1 VGVGRSAGACLL
13 LPTIWLACGLPAVA
27 GVLKPPEEFF
37 KIPRGP
43 AYYQPMTF
51 AFERDPLGQELVF
64 GTGMIVKETAASLAR
79 FAEQWGIQRG
89 ATIYF
94 HSSGGEADSAMA
106 LGRYIRQ
113 QSFQTSVGRQMEATR
128 RRHPFGSDAD
138 SGVCVGPCTLAF
150 LGGYFRSV
158 PKGSFYDVF
167 QTDTDLEHKHY
178 FDKGTFIAQKWSAAI
193 GAYLA
198 EMSIDLVFF
207 QYATLP
213 LSTKKGRTH
222 YIPDAREL
230 HQWNVT
236 SDAQATHWGVE
247 IRDKKFWLVGANPR
261 SPFMRDANNEIAF
274 GCAAPHLMVMQVA
287 YLPSGLF
294 LPSSV
299 DKYGL
304 VRWISPVDDHDIP
317 AGKEE
322 TGDLTIDTGWL
333 WSKFE
338 ISASDGRVRGQI
350 VLRPEIIDFLRRTDI
365 LSIQF
370 YTSAGW
376 PGQFQI
382 EFSAGNELFM
392 EFIKAPCI

>member
-1 VGVGRSAGACLL
+1 
-13 LPTIWLACGLPAVA
+13 
-27 GVLKPPEEFF
+27 
-37 KIPRGP
+37 
-43 AYYQPMTF
+43 M
-51 AFERDPLGQELVF
+51 D
-64 GTGMIVKETAASLAR
+64 
-79 FAEQWGIQRG
+79 
-89 ATIYF
+89 
-94 HSSGGEADSAMA
+94 
-106 LGRYIRQ
+106 
-113 QSFQTSVGRQMEATR
+113 ATR

-167 QTDTDLEHKHY
+167 QTDTDLQHKHY

-198 EMSIDLVFF
+198 EMSVDPVFF
-207 QYATLP
+207 QFATLP

-261 SPFMRDANNEIAF
+261 SPFTRNANDEIAF

-299 DKYGL
+299 EKYGL
-304 VRWISPVDDHDIP
+304 VRWKSPVDDRDIP
-317 AGKEE
+317 AGKLD
-322 TGDLTIDTGWL
+322 TGDLTIDNGWL

-338 ISASDGRVRGQI
+338 ISAFDGRVRGQI
-350 VLRPEIIDFLRRTDI
+350 MLRPEIIDFLKRTDI

-382 EFSAGNELFM
+382 EFSAGNELFL
-392 EFIKAPCI
+392 EFIKGPCI